1 MYSDVS
7 KNDARPPVTA
17 TPPLRNPERDPP
29 ASTPPPPR
37 PENRAQIRYF
47 SPLGKLQKK
56 GINYT
61 PRCGENQKRGNN
73 ADVATP
79 PLTCRHGDG
88 GSGTHLPAVFC
99 CGAIHLKPE
108 STFPFKLL

>member
-7 KNDARPPVTA
+7 KNDARPPVAA

-56 GINYT
+56 GINYIYT
-61 PRCGENQKRGNN
+61 PVDPLIHGHELRGRIQWRFVTPCDHTMTLEASRVIVWSQGVAKR
-73 ADVATP
+73 
-79 PLTCRHGDG
+79 RI
-88 GSGTHLPAVFC
+88 TH
-99 CGAIHLKPE
+99 H
-108 STFPFKLL
+108 

>member
-47 SPLGKLQKK
+47 SPWGSYKK
-56 GINYT
+56 EGINYIHT
-61 PRCGENQKRGNN
+61 PVESKSDDDILRTKLEYLKGGGARDILGKPAPTRQQPR
-73 ADVATP
+73 DDTP
-79 PLTCRHGDG
+79 T
-88 GSGTHLPAVFC
+88 T
-99 CGAIHLKPE
+99 
-108 STFPFKLL
+108 